1 MTSPKIAGTLGE
13 FLQAHRAR
21 VTPAQAGLRRY
32 SDRRRVEGLRREE
45 LAMLAGVSSSYYTRL
60 EQGQS
65 RHASPQVLDAL
76 AAALGLDDTERLHL
90 HSLATDGTGP
100 RRIRRPA
107 VEKPEPG
114 LLELM
119 HAIGPVPAMIIGAR
133 KDVLAWNPL
142 GHALIAGHLP
152 ADAPATPAGRP
163 NIAKLVFLDPEA
175 RELFA
180 DWDAKARAD
189 VGCLRLFAGRFPDDP
204 ALAELVGALAVGGPE
219 FAAMWADHRVTACA
233 SSIHE
238 LRHPLVGRLTVTEQ
252 ALSTADTIGQ
262 RLITYT
268 APAGSP
274 SAEGLS
280 LLSQL
285 VGDAEGPATRA
296 ARRQS
301 QTI

>member
-1 MTSPKIAGTLGE
+1 MTTSKIAGTLGE

-21 VTPAQAGLRRY
+21 VTPAQAGLSRY
-32 SDRRRVEGLRREE
+32 GDRRRVEGLRREE
-45 LAMLAGVSSSYYTRL
+45 LALLAGVSSSYYTRL

-76 AAALGLDDTERLHL
+76 AAALRLDDTERLHL
-90 HSLATDGTGP
+90 HSLAADGTGP

-119 HAIGPVPAMIIGAR
+119 HAIGPVPAMIVGAR

-142 GHALIAGHLP
+142 GHALLAGHLP
-152 ADAPATPAGRP
+152 ADAPASPATRP
-163 NIAKLVFLDPEA
+163 NIAKLVFLDPEL
-175 RELFA
+175 RELFV
-180 DWDAKARAD
+180 DWQTKARAD

-204 ALAELVGALAVGGPE
+204 ALAELVGALAVGSPD
-219 FAAMWADHRVTACA
+219 FAAMWADHRVTTCA
-233 SSIHE
+233 SSPHE
-238 LRHPLVGRLTVTEQ
+238 LRHPLVGHLTLTEQ

-262 RLITYT
+262 RLVTYT
-268 APAGSP
+268 AAAGSP
-274 SAEGLS
+274 SAEALT
-280 LLSQL
+280 LLAHL
-285 VGDAEGPATRA
+285 AGDARGSATRA
-296 ARRQS
+296 SRRES